1 MRMKKLNLLLGI
13 LIVLSNLSCTND
25 NDTNQLQTS
34 SELLVQNSPWTFNH
48 FEMTNIIDLGNSN
61 LTQQDIE
68 TNINQEVAGQTVSF
82 NENGTGFASI
92 QGTVESN
99 WEWEIVNGNQLKII
113 FDVTYNEFEIYENFS
128 VTSTELVLDY
138 EAVTYDENAMYE
150 VLHYG
155 KYYYD

>member
-1 MRMKKLNLLLGI
+1 
-13 LIVLSNLSCTND
+13 
-25 NDTNQLQTS
+25 
-34 SELLVQNSPWTFNH
+34 
-48 FEMTNIIDLGNSN
+48 MTNIIDLGNSN